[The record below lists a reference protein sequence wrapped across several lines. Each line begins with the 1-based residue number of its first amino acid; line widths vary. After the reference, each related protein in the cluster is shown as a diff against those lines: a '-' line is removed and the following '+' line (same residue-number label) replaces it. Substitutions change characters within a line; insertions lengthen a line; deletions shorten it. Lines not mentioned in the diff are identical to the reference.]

1 LCHPADLICVGSRFS
16 QSASEIPRVR
26 DPKERSLHRSND
38 PSPRIQI
45 RLGEGAD
52 GSIGA
57 EITKN
62 DGQTASEEI
71 IGDPD
76 TDNKTIGYAED
87 AELEVERC
95 EKT

>member
-1 LCHPADLICVGSRFS
+1 M
-16 QSASEIPRVR
+16 R
-26 DPKERSLHRSND
+26 DPKERSLHRSDD
-38 PSPRIQI
+38 PSPRNQT

-52 GSIGA
+52 GSVGA
-57 EITKN
+57 EITKT

-76 TDNKTIGYAED
+76 NDNETIGHAED